1 MSQILD
7 QKIYT
12 AHIKIRLVK
21 KAATEELTFKY
32 KIWDV
37 TRPGTY
43 ITEFIKTF
51 GKMSNHMV
59 QWIYTKR
66 QTIIL
71 IQQYHTKFPWW
82 FNTMLKEIICLMDVL
97 VI

>member
-32 KIWDV
+32 KI
-37 TRPGTY
+37 
-43 ITEFIKTF
+43 
-51 GKMSNHMV
+51 
-59 QWIYTKR
+59 
-66 QTIIL
+66 
-71 IQQYHTKFPWW
+71 
-82 FNTMLKEIICLMDVL
+82 
-97 VI
+97 